1 MIELSE
7 ALNAPVAA
15 DRLVA
20 LRNFVRRDSNAGTRP
35 ASREVNNHVHTFY
48 SFSPYSPSAA
58 AERAHAAGLL
68 AVGVMDHDSIAGA
81 DEMREAGRIL
91 RIATT
96 SGFEMRVNATGTA
109 LEGRRFNNPDSTNVL
124 YMTLHGIPARSVRA
138 VRRFLEPIQAAR
150 EARDKR
156 MVERLAGVLP
166 AYGIPPLSWRA
177 DVWEASKAN
186 EGGSITERHILF
198 AVARKVVDKVGRG
211 ERLLSF
217 LRASLGLS
225 LAPRLESWLGDE
237 RNPFLLYDLLGL
249 LKSSFLGKVFI
260 QPDESECIP
269 VRDAVRFAEEVGA
282 IPCYA
287 YLGDVTD
294 SPTGDK
300 KAETF
305 EDGYLDELMAECRR
319 LGFRAITYMPPRNTL
334 PQLLRVQKL
343 CAAHGFM
350 EISGVDINSPRQSFN
365 CPELVRPEFAHL
377 IDTTWALIA
386 HEKLVDADERL
397 GLFHPGNPL
406 AARPLAERIH
416 AYAEVGKSLD
426 PADTRPATDHPG
438 VASWSG
444 P

>member
-7 ALNAPVAA
+7 ALNAPAAA
-15 DRLVA
+15 DRLIA
-20 LRNFVRRDSNAGTRP
+20 LRNFVRPDANAGARP

-58 AERAHAAGLL
+58 AQRAHAAGLL

-96 SGFEMRVNATGTA
+96 SGFEMRVNATGTP
-109 LEGRRFNNPDSTNVL
+109 LEGRKFNNPDSTNIL
-124 YMTLHGIPARSVRA
+124 YMTLHGIPARSVEV
-138 VRRFLEPIQAAR
+138 VRRFLKPIQAAR
-150 EARDKR
+150 EARDR
-156 MVERLAGVLP
+156 LMVERLGDVLP
-166 AYGIPPLSWRA
+166 AYGIDPLSWRT
-177 DVWEASKAN
+177 DVWETTKAS
-186 EGGSITERHILF
+186 EGGSITERHILY
-198 AVARKVVDKVGRG
+198 AVARKVVDRVGRG

-217 LRASLGLS
+217 LRKSLGLL

-237 RNPFLLYDLLGL
+237 ANPFLLYDLLGL

-260 QPDESECIP
+260 QPDQNECIP
-269 VRDAVRFAEEVGA
+269 VRDALRFSEEVGA

-305 EDGYLDELMAECRR
+305 EDSYLDELMAECEN
-319 LGFRAITYMPPRNTL
+319 LGFRAITYMPPRNT
-334 PQLLRVQKL
+334 PAQLQRVQKL

-397 GLFHPGNPL
+397 GLFHPENPL
-406 AARPLAERIH
+406 AARPLAERIRE
-416 AYAEVGKSLD
+416 YAEMGKSLD
-426 PADTRPATDHPG
+426 PAETRPAADHPR
-438 VASWSG
+438 VATWFLR
-444 P
+444 